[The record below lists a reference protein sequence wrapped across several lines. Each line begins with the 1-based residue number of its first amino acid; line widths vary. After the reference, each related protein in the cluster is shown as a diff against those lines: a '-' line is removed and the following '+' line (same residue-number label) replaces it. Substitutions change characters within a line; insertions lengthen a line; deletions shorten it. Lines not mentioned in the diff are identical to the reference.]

1 MSEQIINRHGLEWH
15 VVDGDDSK
23 LIDAAI
29 THAAVT
35 GSTGCTYGEE
45 GGESVTVERL
55 PKTATNHPE

>member
-35 GSTGCTYGEE
+35 GSTGCTYTE
-45 GGESVTVERL
+45 GDKSATVRREST
-55 PKTATNHPE
+55 